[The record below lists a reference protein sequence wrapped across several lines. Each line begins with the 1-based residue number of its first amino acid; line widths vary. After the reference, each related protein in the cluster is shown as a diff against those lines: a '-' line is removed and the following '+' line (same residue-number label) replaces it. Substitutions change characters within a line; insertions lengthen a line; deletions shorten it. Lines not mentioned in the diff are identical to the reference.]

1 MKKRQLLT
9 TALAVSSLI
18 GTAFGARAQL
28 PESNPN
34 CNQHSTKATV
44 YGHTYQVP
52 AFFCLDS
59 DYSKSIVVDIS
70 NLTSNR
76 EAVTAVSAPKG
87 TSKIFIRYQDGQT
100 QQWLFEGQTLF
111 PTRYQY

>member
-9 TALAVSSLI
+9 TALTVSALI
-18 GTAFGARAQL
+18 GTAFAARAQP

-34 CNQHSTKATV
+34 CNQQSTKATV
-44 YGHTYQVP
+44 YGHTYRVP

-59 DYSKSIVVDIS
+59 DYSKSMVVDVS

-76 EAVTAVSAPKG
+76 EAVTKVMAPQG
-87 TSKIFIRYQDGQT
+87 TSKIFVRYQDGQT
-100 QQWLFEGQTLF
+100 RQWLFEGQTLF
-111 PTRYQY
+111 PTQYQY